1 MHPRRIVALCFILAA
16 SAPAFADDWPQWM
29 GPKRDGVWR
38 ETGIL
43 TKFPPGGPKVLWK
56 QDVGGGFSG
65 PAVSEGRVFVM
76 DRTGPAL
83 GKGKETAGKEGLAS
97 KERVLCF
104 DAKGGTLIWKHEYD
118 CTYRVYY
125 PTGPRTTC
133 TVAGGKVYALGAMGD
148 L

>member
-1 MHPRRIVALCFILAA
+1 MEITPLIRPVVGFTVLLLSV
-16 SAPAFADDWPQWM
+16 SAVRGDDWPQWL

-56 QDVGGGFSG
+56 QEVGGGFSG
-65 PAVSEGRVFVM
+65 PAIAEGRVFVM
-76 DRTGPAL
+76 DRTGSAL

-104 DAKGGTLIWKHEYD
+104 DAKGGTNIWIQE
-118 CTYRVYY
+118 
-125 PTGPRTTC
+125 
-133 TVAGGKVYALGAMGD
+133 
-148 L
+148 